1 MNYNSRGKKYTEVKR
16 LKTKIKKS
24 IARFLRFYNWG
35 VKDISNILRVSPN
48 RVYQYLR
55 D

>member
-1 MNYNSRGKKYTEVKR
+1 MNYDSREKKYTKVKK

-24 IARFLRFYNWG
+24 TAKFLRFYNWD
-35 VKDISNILRVSPN
+35 VKEIANILGVSPN